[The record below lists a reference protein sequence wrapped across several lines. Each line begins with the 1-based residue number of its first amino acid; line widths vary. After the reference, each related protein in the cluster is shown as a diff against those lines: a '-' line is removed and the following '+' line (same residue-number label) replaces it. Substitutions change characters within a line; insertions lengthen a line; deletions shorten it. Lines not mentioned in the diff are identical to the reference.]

1 MNSPARVTAR
11 VAFGAFALLLSS
23 AGLAQDK
30 AQPRVGDDTRAW
42 LELQGSGHAADGAIR
57 AQPGEI
63 ADKAYQRYLKT
74 FDNTIPEEYKRD
86 SFVSSGSGGS

>member
-1 MNSPARVTAR
+1 MNSPARVTVR
-11 VAFGAFALLLSS
+11 VAFGAFALLLTS
-23 AGLAQDK
+23 AGFAQDK
-30 AQPRVGDDTRAW
+30 APPRVGDDTRAW
-42 LELQGSGHAADGAIR
+42 LELQGSGNAADGAIR

-63 ADKAYQRYLKT
+63 ADKAYQRYLKS

>member
-1 MNSPARVTAR
+1 MNKPVGIAV
-11 VAFGAFALLLSS
+11 GAVALLLANV
-23 AGLAQDK
+23 AGAEDK
-30 AQPRVGDDTRAW
+30 APPPRIGDDTRAW
-42 LELQGSGHAADGAIR
+42 LELQSSGHASDGAIR

-86 SFVSSGSGGS
+86 SFVSSSGS